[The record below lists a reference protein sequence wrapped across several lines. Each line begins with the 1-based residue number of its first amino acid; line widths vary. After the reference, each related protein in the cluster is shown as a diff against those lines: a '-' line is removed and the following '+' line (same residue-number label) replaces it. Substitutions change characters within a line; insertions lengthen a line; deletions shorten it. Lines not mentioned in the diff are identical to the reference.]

1 MTIRDY
7 LKNLGATEQQLSAKV
22 IEIMEQKMLFDTD
35 LADLSADTVAKILG
49 DLIKNVGAAA
59 TRLESFMVQE
69 KFAANDLERKMTQ
82 AQARSDLLEKIVYE
96 ANAGIS
102 NIEIHNPDVK
112 DAVVAYAAVLKA
124 TREVFGEEKMTED
137 VMAHAVD
144 AGSYIAWRGM
154 TGREETSRTSQQKVR
169 L

>member
-7 LKNLGATEQQLSAKV
+7 LKNLGATEMMLSAKV
-22 IEIMEQKMLFDTD
+22 VELMEQKMLFDTD

-49 DLIKNVGAAA
+49 DLVKNVGAAA
-59 TRLESFMVQE
+59 TRLESFTVHE
-69 KFAANDLERKMTQ
+69 KYAADDLERKMAQ
-82 AQARSDLLEKIVYE
+82 AQAQSDMLQKIVHE
-96 ANAGIS
+96 ATAGIS

-124 TREVFGEEKMTED
+124 TREVFGEENMTED

-154 TGREETSRTSQQKVR
+154 TGREETSRTSQQKR
-169 L
+169 W